1 MVLDG
6 WSRMSEITEEG
17 VSVVENLELE
27 RQPMPSTEAIYL
39 ISPTVSSYVLLSRTT
54 WKKRIWPHSERSEW
68 GHILFPQA
76 LHVYWTSPESGATVV
91 PIKGL

>member
-1 MVLDG
+1 MKDLRDLTVDG

-39 ISPTVSSYVLLSRTT
+39 ISPTVSSYVHHSLTT
-54 WKKRIWPHSERSEW
+54 SA
-68 GHILFPQA
+68 Q
-76 LHVYWTSPESGATVV
+76 SGAKSSFFRPWIFTEPLRNPVQR
-91 PIKGL
+91 